1 MSGRAGSRVAGWA
14 LVALLAVVPALLH
27 PRPEGPRPHLWCRL
41 LGPAAGLVAGIQW
54 VRFDQALREG
64 RDELALAR
72 ADAALAID
80 PGSAGGVSFLAYHLV
95 FHAGS
100 NALEPDADRRL
111 AWIQAGIETIEQGIE
126 RAREPADLYFLLYW
140 VHTFCA
146 LEHADLDWP
155 EGVDSLWREADRAL
169 RRATELGHPMAREL
183 LEGSGDR

>member
-72 ADAALAID
+72 ADAALEID
-80 PGSAGGVSFLAYHLV
+80 PGSAEGWGFLAYYLV
-95 FHAGS
+95 FQRGS
-100 NALEPDADRRL
+100 NALEPDAASRL
-111 AWIQAGIETIEQGIE
+111 AWIRAGIQTIEQGIE
-126 RAREPADLYFLLYW
+126 RAREPAELYFLLFAVYS
-140 VHTFCA
+140 FSA
-146 LEHADLDWP
+146 MEHADLDWP
-155 EGVDSLWREADRAL
+155 DGVAALWREADRAL
-169 RRATELGHPMAREL
+169 VRAAELGHPLAREHR
-183 LEGSGDR
+183 EETGDR